1 MKAKS
6 LIIKLIGNKG
16 DYIADSRNLGV
27 TIGSDCKF
35 QGMPRWGSEPWLI
48 FIGNHV
54 ELSGNVTFITHDGAT
69 WVFRNQERYK
79 DVIRYGKIVIEDN
92 CFIGMNATILEGVT
106 IGKNSIV
113 GACSLVNKSI
123 EPNSVYAGVPARR
136 ICSLEEYAEKCFE
149 QSPDYDKDNYNKNKK
164 DEVLRILSLYED
176 GQL

>member
-1 MKAKS
+1 MREGD
-6 LIIKLIGNKG
+6 LIKT
-16 DYIADSRNLGV
+16 SRKKGV
-27 TIGSDCKF
+27 TIGSDCRF

-79 DVIRYGKIVIEDN
+79 DVIRYGKIIIEDN
-92 CFIGMNATILEGVT
+92 CFIGMNATIMPNVT

-113 GACSLVNKSI
+113 GACSLVNKDI

-136 ICSLEEYAEKCFE
+136 ICGTEEYAEKCLAQNPEYDRHNYFIHKE
-149 QSPDYDKDNYNKNKK
+149 QEVIRFLSVKNK
-164 DEVLRILSLYED
+164 
-176 GQL
+176 